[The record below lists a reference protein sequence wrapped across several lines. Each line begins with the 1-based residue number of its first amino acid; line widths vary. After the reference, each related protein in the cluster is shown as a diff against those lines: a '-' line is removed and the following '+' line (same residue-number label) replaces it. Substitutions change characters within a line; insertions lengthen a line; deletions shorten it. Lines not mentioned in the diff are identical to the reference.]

1 MMTASIAVMNTPWIW
16 MKFSSCLRRIIGLL
30 AVAAVLAG
38 CSTIKLAYNNIDDIA
53 YWWLDGYVDFDDDQ
67 AARVREDL
75 VRLQRW
81 HRANELP
88 RFITLLRAMEEAA
101 PANIAPAQVCGFFT
115 RARERLDAL
124 SEQAEPAVV
133 TLATSLTPEQLKS
146 IEHKYEKNNSKFRKD
161 WIQLAASELS
171 DKRAEQFTERSEMI
185 YGKLDDAQIGL
196 LRRQLQ
202 SSAFDPQRI
211 LTDRQRRQRDMLDT
225 LRAVTAP
232 KVSLS
237 EARVL
242 MRGLLVRLREP
253 PAAADRARQQ
263 AMIDEGCRTFSALH
277 NGTTPAQRGAAARR
291 LRAWQRDLQELGAQ
305 R

>member
-1 MMTASIAVMNTPWIW
+1 MNIPWIW
-16 MKFSSCLRRIIGLL
+16 MKFFSCLRRIIGLL

-38 CSTIKLAYNNIDDIA
+38 CSTIKLGYNNVDDIA
-53 YWWLDGYVDFDDDQ
+53 FWWLDGYADFGDDQ

-75 VRLQRW
+75 GRLLRW

-88 RFITLLRAMEEAA
+88 RFVALLRDMEEAA
-101 PANIAPAQVCGFFT
+101 PANIGSAQVCGFVT
-115 RARERLDAL
+115 RVRQRLDAL

-133 TLATSLTPEQLKS
+133 TLATSLTPEQLRN
-146 IEHKYEKNNSKFRKD
+146 IERKYQKNNSKFRKD
-161 WIQLAASELS
+161 WVNLTASELA
-171 DKRAEQFTERSEMI
+171 DKRVEQFTERSEMI
-185 YGKLDDAQIGL
+185 YGALDDAQLGL
-196 LRRQLQ
+196 LRKQLQ

-211 LTDRQRRQRDMLDT
+211 LADRQRRQRDMLDT
-225 LRAVTAP
+225 LHAVTAP
-232 KVSLS
+232 QVSLG

-242 MRGLLVRLREP
+242 MRGLLDRLREP

-263 AMIDEGCRTFSALH
+263 AMIDEGCRTFSVLH
-277 NGTTPAQRGAAARR
+277 NSTTPVQRQAAAKR